1 MRCKICAVPGEKL
14 AFYFFPF
21 ERPLLQNCIM
31 HSSICTNGYFCR
43 ITLTSTLG
51 TQLERPVLSQSDT
64 TYRGRPRLQPVC
76 CDQCTFLTFDPKLR
90 FNYCW
95 MDKMTSKSSLYF
107 FLIYKSNK
115 KRKKKRKARILDFH
129 QTSGGTKDKQ
139 ETKSNNRRVVVMMA
153 ARSVFLFDS
162 KFVFLHVFPCQLD
175 TENRDGRRLPPSSL
189 PSCLKCG
196 VTE

>member
-43 ITLTSTLG
+43 ITLTSMLG

-64 TYRGRPRLQPVC
+64 TFRGRPRSQPVC
-76 CDQCTFLTFDPKLR
+76 CDQCTFHTFDPKLR

-95 MDKMTSKSSLYF
+95 MDKMTSKSTLYF
-107 FLIYKSNK
+107 SSFINRLKKNNK
-115 KRKKKRKARILDFH
+115 KKAQILDFH
-129 QTSGGTKDKQ
+129 QMSGGTKDKQ
-139 ETKSNNRRVVVMMA
+139 ETKLNNRRVVVTMA
-153 ARSVFLFDS
+153 ARSVFFSFFLFLFDS
-162 KFVFLHVFPCQLD
+162 KFAFLHVFPCQLD
-175 TENRDGRRLPPSSL
+175 RETGTDDTFPPSSL
-189 PSCLKCG
+189 PSSL
-196 VTE
+196 

>member
-43 ITLTSTLG
+43 ITLTSMLG

-64 TYRGRPRLQPVC
+64 TFRGRPRLQPVC
-76 CDQCTFLTFDPKLR
+76 CDQCTIHTFDPKLR

-95 MDKMTSKSSLYF
+95 MDEMTSKSTLYF
-107 FLIYKSNK
+107 SSFINQIKNK
-115 KRKKKRKARILDFH
+115 KKLKSWTFH
-129 QTSGGTKDKQ
+129 QMSGGTKDKQ

-153 ARSVFLFDS
+153 ARSVFFLLIPSLF
-162 KFVFLHVFPCQLD
+162 FFMIFPA
-175 TENRDGRRLPPSSL
+175 S
-189 PSCLKCG
+189 
-196 VTE
+196 